1 MKNKTLLIAILA
13 FLATLTFAACDKP
26 VNSINVNADLIP
38 GKWYDSENTTEFWR
52 FDADGSGVT
61 WDTSE
66 DVQED
71 EGTKFNWSVLLDQL
85 RIDLYGRMGQHVYYD
100 YTVTYQTAD
109 SLVFKDIYD
118 NPRTFLKVKS
128 GK

>member
-85 RIDLYGRMGQHVYYD
+85 RIDLYGRMGSRC
-100 YTVTYQTAD
+100 A
-109 SLVFKDIYD
+109 LRRK
-118 NPRTFLKVKS
+118 RTERRSHERLRH
-128 GK
+128 GRQR